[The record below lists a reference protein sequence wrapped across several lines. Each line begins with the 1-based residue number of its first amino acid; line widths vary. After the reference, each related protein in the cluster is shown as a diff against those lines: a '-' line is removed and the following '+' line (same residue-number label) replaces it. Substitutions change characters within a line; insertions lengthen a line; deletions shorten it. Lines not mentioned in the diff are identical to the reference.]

1 MSPWAGAL
9 EGLSHG
15 SAVRRF
21 GRWCDPH
28 GAGDR
33 SLGGQIHGG
42 TLWAWGGL
50 AEGTPDQPARAPSS
64 APLTPLVQINT
75 CDTAVWAP

>member
-15 SAVRRF
+15 SAVRRS

-42 TLWAWGGL
+42 NLWAWGGL
-50 AEGTPDQPARAPSS
+50 AEGIPDQPARALSS

-75 CDTAVWAP
+75 CDTEVWAP